1 MSSPR
6 TNLERDKRR
15 HIGPLIGTAVV
26 TIFAV
31 LLIIY
36 WLFEEVQESDP
47 AAPIGEQDMP
57 ASPLPPD
64 TTSPAQATEPGQQT
78 APIAPQPQ
86 PQGTPGAP

>member
-1 MSSPR
+1 M
-6 TNLERDKRR
+6 
-15 HIGPLIGTAVV
+15 IGTAVV

-57 ASPLPPD
+57 VSPLPPD

-86 PQGTPGAP
+86 PQGTPARRDR